1 MGHLKNKPMSKEI
14 FISHGSRKNQFLG
27 KRGAVALLVGL
38 SASAVLMALGLGI
51 GASGR
56 TAMPLRLQRTADMA
70 AIAGAPAC
78 NSGTTTTGAALGV
91 DT

>member
-1 MGHLKNKPMSKEI
+1 MSMKI

-51 GASGR
+51 GANGR
-56 TAMPLRLQRTADMA
+56 TAMQLRLQRTADMA
-70 AIAGAPAC
+70 AIAGALAH
-78 NSGTTTTGAALGV
+78 NGDTTTTGAPLGV